1 MQDIREIY
9 AETLTKLEAV
19 RSRLVTERQEL
30 DFIMENELCDAY
42 GEKLSPASE
51 LEVVNNLNNDIS
63 EVNRDIQ
70 MVESQ
75 IKIIETFLAS
85 NPV

>member
-30 DFIMENELCDAY
+30 DYI
-42 GEKLSPASE
+42 
-51 LEVVNNLNNDIS
+51 
-63 EVNRDIQ
+63 NRDIQ

>member
-30 DFIMENELCDAY
+30 DYILENELCDAY

-51 LEVVNNLNNDIS
+51 LEVVNNLNADIS

>member
-9 AETLTKLEAV
+9 ADTLAKLEAV
-19 RSRLVTERQEL
+19 RSRLVTERQQL
-30 DFIMENELCDAY
+30 DFIMENELCDTY

-51 LEVVNNLNNDIS
+51 LEVVNNLNADIS

-75 IKIIETFLAS
+75 IEIIETFLAS

>member
-9 AETLTKLEAV
+9 ADTISKLELV

-30 DFIMENELCDAY
+30 DYVLENELCDAY

-51 LEVVNNLNNDIS
+51 LEVVNNLNADIT

-70 MVESQ
+70 LVESQ
-75 IKIIETFLAS
+75 IKMIETFLESTSA
-85 NPV
+85 

>member
-9 AETLTKLEAV
+9 ADTIAKLELV

-30 DFIMENELCDAY
+30 DYIMENELCDAY

-51 LEVVNNLNNDIS
+51 LEVVNNLNADITD
-63 EVNRDIQ
+63 VNRDIQ
-70 MVESQ
+70 LVESQ
-75 IKIIETFLAS
+75 IKMIETFLESTTA
-85 NPV
+85 

>member
-30 DFIMENELCDAY
+30 DYILENELCDAY

-51 LEVVNNLNNDIS
+51 LEVVNNLNADIS

-70 MVESQ
+70 
-75 IKIIETFLAS
+75 IETFLAS

>member
-9 AETLTKLEAV
+9 ADTIAKLELV

-30 DFIMENELCDAY
+30 DYVLENELCDAY

-51 LEVVNNLNNDIS
+51 LEVVNNLNADIT

-70 MVESQ
+70 LVESQ
-75 IKIIETFLAS
+75 IKMIETFLAS
-85 NPV
+85 TTA

>member
-9 AETLTKLEAV
+9 ADTISKLELV

-30 DFIMENELCDAY
+30 DYIMENELCDAY

-51 LEVVNNLNNDIS
+51 LEVVNNLNADIT

-70 MVESQ
+70 LVESQ
-75 IKIIETFLAS
+75 IKMIETFLESTSA
-85 NPV
+85 

>member
-9 AETLTKLEAV
+9 ADTIAKLELV

-30 DFIMENELCDAY
+30 DYVLENELCDAY

-51 LEVVNNLNNDIS
+51 LEVVNNLNADII

-70 MVESQ
+70 LVESQ
-75 IKIIETFLAS
+75 IKMIETFLAS
-85 NPV
+85 TTA